1 MKSSGAR
8 HTPEYLPVG
17 RVLRPHG
24 IRGALLVESDSD
36 VGFSIS
42 TGSTIYLG
50 DEDSIFTVQSFS
62 KHRKQYLLKLENM
75 DSREAAEAY
84 RDRTILILFENTEPL
99 AENVFYH
106 WQLKGLSVV
115 KNDGQILG
123 ELVDIIVAGANDVY
137 IVRSDSGEEIL
148 LPAIKS
154 VVEEVDLERGK
165 MIVNII
171 AGLLD

>member
-8 HTPEYLPVG
+8 QPPEYLPVG

-24 IRGALLVESDSD
+24 IRGVLLVESESD
-36 VGFSIS
+36 F
-42 TGSTIYLG
+42 GSSMSAGSKVYLG
-50 DEDSIFTVQSFS
+50 DEDSIFTVQSFN
-62 KHRKQYLLKLENM
+62 KHRKQFLLKLENL

-84 RDRTILILFENTEPL
+84 RDRTILILFENSEPL

-106 WQLKGLSVV
+106 WQLKGLQVV
-115 KNDGQILG
+115 KNDGEVLG
-123 ELVDIIVAGANDVY
+123 KLVDIVVTGANDVY
-137 IVRSDSGEEIL
+137 VVRTESEEEVL
-148 LPAIKS
+148 LPAIES
-154 VVEEVDLERGK
+154 VVEEVDLERGE